1 MGEKVKSASSPPSG
15 NTGAQNTYRD
25 GLRALVDWVSATF
38 SDSTPPEKLA
48 DVLGIPF
55 SLFVQMDRGNF
66 GYRKQYR
73 FGHIAIYYDGN
84 PGMGIHV
91 ELSGQGCREFEKLSR
106 TGWDYLFQYI
116 RLYGHFTRLDV
127 AVDDFKGYFTI
138 GRVVDYVRK
147 GLCSSKFKKAITIES
162 NLIADGSSTGQT
174 VYFGSPSSR
183 IKVRFYDKL
192 NERLQAGKDIEDGI
206 DFWNRTEI
214 ELRDERADLMAEE
227 ILNAECLG
235 DTITAVLKNYIN
247 FKMRGT
253 DSNKSRWKDAKWWQ
267 DFLGNVEKLH
277 LTHIAP
283 DRTVTRIKNWI
294 DKQTP
299 RSLAVLF
306 RALGEDYYYIQTLI
320 EKGLEQLTEEDDAI
334 ITAYLEMKQER
345 ELNEDMFYAFIEKN
359 KKPTDQDDQWTNPF
373 ADGM

>member
-1 MGEKVKSASSPPSG
+1 MLKAGGIVQEKMTSPRIG

-38 SDSTPPEKLA
+38 PDSTPLDKIA

-55 SLFVQMDRGNF
+55 MLFVQMDRGNF

-73 FGHIAIYYDGN
+73 FGHIALYYDGN
-84 PGMGIHV
+84 PGMGVHV
-91 ELSGQGCREFEKLSR
+91 ELSGQGCREFEKL
-106 TGWDYLFQYI
+106 TTNGWDYFFQYI

-127 AVDDFKGYFTI
+127 AIDDFKGYFTI
-138 GRVVDYVRK
+138 GQVVDNVRK
-147 GLCSSKFKKAITIES
+147 GLCSSRFKKAITIES
-162 NLIADGSSTGQT
+162 NLIADGSSAGQT

-192 NERLQAGKDIEDGI
+192 NERIQAGKEIEAGLE
-206 DFWNRTEI
+206 FWNRTEL

-227 ILNAECLG
+227 ILNADCLG

-247 FKMRGT
+247 FKRKGT
-253 DSNKSRWKDAKWWQ
+253 DSNKSRWDDANWWQ
-267 DFLGNVEKLH
+267 IFLGDVEKLR
-277 LTHIAP
+277 LTHVAP

-294 DKQTP
+294 ERQTP

-306 RALGEDYYYIQTLI
+306 RALGEDYYYLQELI
-320 EKGLEQLTEEDDAI
+320 EKGLEQLTDQDEAI
-334 ITAYLEMKQER
+334 ISAYIEM
-345 ELNEDMFYAFIEKN
+345 
-359 KKPTDQDDQWTNPF
+359 QDDLDITENLYYAALEEKEPTVYKR
-373 ADGM
+373 